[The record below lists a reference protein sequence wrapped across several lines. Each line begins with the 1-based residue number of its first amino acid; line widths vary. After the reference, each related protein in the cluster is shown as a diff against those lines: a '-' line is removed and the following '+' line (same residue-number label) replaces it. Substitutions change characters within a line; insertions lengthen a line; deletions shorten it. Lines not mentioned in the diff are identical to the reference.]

1 MCSWP
6 RKMFTRPHS
15 LLPMNCTNFLRMP
28 FGMVKSGAT
37 LMRAL
42 KILLKGMENV
52 ERFVDDILI
61 LNFTSEEQM
70 GTFQELL
77 RRMTAA
83 NLTTRPTKT
92 VIGANL
98 IELCGQQSRLRCY
111 QSARREP
118 AKDSRYPKT

>member
-6 RKMFTRPHS
+6 RKMLTRPHS
-15 LLPMNCTNFLRMP
+15 LRPMNRTNFLRMP

-42 KILLKGMENV
+42 RILLEGMENV

-77 RRMTAA
+77 HRMTAA
-83 NLTTRPTKT
+83 NLTARPSKT

-98 IELCGQQSRLRCY
+98 IDLTGN
-111 QSARREP
+111 
-118 AKDSRYPKT
+118 KVG